1 MARPPSEYLDA
12 LYFDSLVYTE
22 DALSR
27 LVSIAGAGHVLL
39 GTDYP
44 FDMGVTDPVARIDAI
59 GLPAP
64 DRDAITGGTAAR
76 LLSL

>member
-1 MARPPSEYLDA
+1 MARPPSEYLGA
-12 LYFDSLVYTE
+12 LYFDSLVYTG

-27 LVSIAGAGHVLL
+27 LVSIAGADHVLL

-44 FDMGVTDPVARIDAI
+44 FDMGVTDPVARVDAI
-59 GLPAP
+59 GLPAA
-64 DRDAITGGTAAR
+64 DRDAIVGGTAAR